1 MTQPAPIDLPT
12 KDLFRLD
19 GRTIVISGGLGA
31 VGSTVGKAILESGG
45 DVVFIDL
52 AHQPELWSKIEAT
65 AAANGTKAWYH
76 RLDVTQADAFP
87 PVFDTIRD
95 QIRHPLR
102 GLVACTG
109 ISGVCD
115 ATSYPIHAFR
125 KVLDV
130 NIAGTFLAA
139 QAVGKELH
147 RVNVAGS
154 FVLIASMSGWNSNK
168 GINTAA
174 YNASKS
180 AVHQLGRSLAAEW
193 GHLQNTFTYYP
204 AGQPNRE
211 VHPPIRVN
219 TISPGH
225 IETALTK
232 EAQETGLV
240 NDWAKQNMLGRIS
253 QVEEY
258 RVAVLFLLGDGS
270 SYMTG
275 ADLRIDGGHCAW

>member
-45 DVVFIDL
+45 DVFFIDL
-52 AHQPELWSKIEAT
+52 APEPAGALWSNIEAT
-65 AAANGTKAWYH
+65 AFANGTKAWYH
-76 RLDVTQADAFP
+76 PLDVTQADAFP
-87 PVFDTIRD
+87 LVFDTIRE

-115 ATSYPIHAFR
+115 AASYPIDAFR
-125 KVLDV
+125 KILDV
-130 NIAGTFLAA
+130 NIAGTFLTA
-139 QAVGKELH
+139 QAVGKEIH
-147 RVNVAGS
+147 RANVAGS

-180 AVHQLGRSLAAEW
+180 AA
-193 GHLQNTFTYYP
+193 
-204 AGQPNRE
+204 NRE

-240 NDWAKQNMLGRIS
+240 DDWAKQNMLGRIS

-258 RVAVLFLLGDGS
+258 RAAVLFLLADGS

-275 ADLRIDGGHCAW
+275 ADLRIDGGHCSW